1 MVYIR
6 IVFKFSGSLGKSVR
20 HYFRTIPSPGALYPL
35 EVYAVV
41 INVTGVPSGLYH
53 YHVVNEELELL
64 KSGDLRDELYT
75 IFHDQSK
82 QLESASVVVITT
94 GVFQRVIEKYG
105 KGDGDSFSWSLDI

>member
-1 MVYIR
+1 M
-6 IVFKFSGSLGKSVR
+6 
-20 HYFRTIPSPGALYPL
+20 
-35 EVYAVV
+35 V

-94 GVFQRVIEKYG
+94 GVFQRVIEYG
-105 KGDGDSFSWSLDI
+105 KGDGDSFLGVWTFSTKFGIGS

>member
-1 MVYIR
+1 M
-6 IVFKFSGSLGKSVR
+6 
-20 HYFRTIPSPGALYPL
+20 
-35 EVYAVV
+35 V

-94 GVFQRVIEKYG
+94 GVFQRVIESMV
-105 KGDGDSFSWSLDI
+105 KGMEIPFLGVWTFSTKFGIGS